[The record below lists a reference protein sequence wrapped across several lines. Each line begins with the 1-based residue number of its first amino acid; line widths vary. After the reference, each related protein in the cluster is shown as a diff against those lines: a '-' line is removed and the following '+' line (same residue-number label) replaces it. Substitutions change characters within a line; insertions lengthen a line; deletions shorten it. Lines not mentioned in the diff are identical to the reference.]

1 MLYYEAEAGRFV
13 TFVSATALLASFRF
27 QRRPKAFWLH
37 RSLGWWFDS
46 RDIEPTLNYRTD
58 QEWLPRLP
66 TLVNKMKS
74 WSSIFH
80 KMR

>member
-1 MLYYEAEAGRFV
+1 MVYYEAEAGRFV

-46 RDIEPTLNYRTD
+46 RDIDFR
-58 QEWLPRLP
+58 
-66 TLVNKMKS
+66 
-74 WSSIFH
+74 
-80 KMR
+80 